1 VASIAAVAEWFVVNV
16 ADAPAYVNPDFGRA
30 VAFEREGDAFEQIG
44 INLTWLEPGRP
55 ASIYH
60 SEAAQEAFLVLH
72 GEATL
77 VVEDQERPLRRWD
90 FVHMPPETP
99 HVIVGAGDGPCGVLM
114 IGARLGGAQ
123 GIRFPVSEAAARY
136 GASVGTET
144 DDRAEAY
151 AGKSRFGPGPSF
163 WPPEED

>member
-1 VASIAAVAEWFVVNV
+1 MSDWFVVNV
-16 ADAPAYVNPDFGRA
+16 ADAPAYLNPDFGRA
-30 VAFEREGDAFEQIG
+30 VAFEREGAEFEQIG

-55 ASIYH
+55 ASMYH

-77 VVEDQERPLRRWD
+77 VVDDQERPLRRWD

-99 HVIVGAGDGPCGVLM
+99 HIIVGAGDGPCGVLM
-114 IGARLGGAQ
+114 VGARLGDAQ
-123 GIRFPVSEAAARY
+123 GIRFPLSEAAARY
-136 GASVGTET
+136 GASVDTET

-151 AGKSRFGPGPSF
+151 AGKARFGPGPSF
-163 WPPEED
+163 WPPEEE